1 MVATGD
7 RFTLSGTVSDPLGLL
22 DMYVL
27 VNDQK
32 VYFSTVDANTVDP
45 THLKFTTDF
54 PLKEGENYVL
64 VVARQTQ
71 DYGSRKALVIR
82 RRPAAVAQA
91 LARSSEESTA
101 AGWVRPADVVPPAP
115 GSGHTAGKP

>member
-1 MVATGD
+1 M
-7 RFTLSGTVSDPLGLL
+7 SEPKGLL

-32 VYFSTVDANTVDP
+32 VFFRTSDSPKNEP
-45 THLKFTTDF
+45 TKLKFSTDF
-54 PLKEGENYVL
+54 PLKEGANTVM

-71 DYGSRKALVIR
+71 DFASRKVLIIR

-91 LARSSEESTA
+91 LAR
-101 AGWVRPADVVPPAP
+101 GPGGRNRPAVAVAGPAGLSARARP
-115 GSGHTAGKP
+115 GALPGGW